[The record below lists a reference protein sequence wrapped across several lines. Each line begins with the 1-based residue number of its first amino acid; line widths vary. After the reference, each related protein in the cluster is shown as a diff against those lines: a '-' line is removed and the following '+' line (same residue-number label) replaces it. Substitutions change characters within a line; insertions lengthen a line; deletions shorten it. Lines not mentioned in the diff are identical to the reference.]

1 MSSSLSAQ
9 DVTEAARLLALGM
22 RPKLLP
28 ARDLTYAELIKR
40 FGEEDAFRDIAESIA
55 EGLGLVILAASHRT
69 GVVLGPVTD
78 SMFEQKLEDYARR
91 AVMGERRDLEKVL
104 HGLAH
109 MAIAALVFP
118 RPDDLANDTY
128 VGRVSAEQA
137 DNVVRDACRELAAK
151 AATAE
156 EAADPLDDAPEL
168 ERVWRVY
175 LRRPETAL
183 TKDGRI
189 APGTTRGV
197 ITKALRFL
205 AEQGFLIK
213 TSDEYGGTYRGTPRF
228 QVQVRELASER
239 VFAELLALGV
249 VPVTDLSGSLRA
261 VQAAGGWEPADV

>member
-1 MSSSLSAQ
+1 MNSSLSPEDAT
-9 DVTEAARLLALGM
+9 DAARLLALGM

-28 ARDLTYAELIKR
+28 ARDLTYGELVKR
-40 FGEEDAFRDIAESIA
+40 FSQDDNFREMTEAIA
-55 EGLGLVILAASHRT
+55 EGLGLVVLAASART
-69 GVVLGPVTD
+69 GVVLGPTTD
-78 SMFEQKLEDYARR
+78 SMFEQRLEDYARR

-137 DNVVRDACRELAAK
+137 DSVVRDACGELAAK
-151 AATAE
+151 AAAAE
-156 EAADPLDDAPEL
+156 EADDPLDDAPEL

-183 TKDGRI
+183 TKDGRV

-205 AEQGFLIK
+205 ADQGFLIR
-213 TSDEYGGTYRGTPRF
+213 TSNEYGGTYRSTPRY
-228 QVQVRELASER
+228 QVQVRELAAEQ

-249 VPVTDLSGSLRA
+249 MPVTNPSGSLRA
-261 VQAAGGWEPADV
+261 VPPSDGGEPGYV